1 MTMNPFEIRLET
13 LRMAK
18 EMLDQNYNVQQ
29 DLMCRMIDQ
38 TAEINGNIEE
48 AYEKYVPQMY
58 KPEEIVKKANELYAY
73 VCEKK

>member
-1 MTMNPFEIRLET
+1 
-13 LRMAK
+13 
-18 EMLDQNYNVQQ
+18 
-29 DLMCRMIDQ
+29 MCRMIDQ